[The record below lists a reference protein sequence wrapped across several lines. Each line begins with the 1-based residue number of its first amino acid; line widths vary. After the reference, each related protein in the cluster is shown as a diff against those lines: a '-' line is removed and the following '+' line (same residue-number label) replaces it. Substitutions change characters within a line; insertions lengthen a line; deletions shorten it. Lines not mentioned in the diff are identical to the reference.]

1 MLIAMGLPQ
10 LPPPRDAP
18 VPPAQPVEP
27 FKVISNIYFVGPE
40 SEHSSFLITTPQG
53 HILINTG
60 FERQVPIIRASIE
73 KLGFKLS
80 DIKIILGS
88 HAHNDHQEG
97 DAQMKELTGAQVM
110 AMEQDVLALKAMKPG
125 GREHPVDRVLH
136 DKDTVKLGDVTLTAL
151 LTPGHT
157 KGCTT

>member
-1 MLIAMGLPQ
+1 MIKSVFGILMLIAMGLPQ
-10 LPPPRDAP
+10 LPPPRDQP
-18 VPPAQPVEP
+18 VRTVPVEP

-60 FERQVPIIRASIE
+60 FERQVPTIVQSIE
-73 KLGFKLS
+73 KLGFKTS

-97 DAQMKELTGAQVM
+97 DFETKRITRAQ
-110 AMEQDVLALKAMKPG
+110 
-125 GREHPVDRVLH
+125 
-136 DKDTVKLGDVTLTAL
+136 
-151 LTPGHT
+151 
-157 KGCTT
+157 